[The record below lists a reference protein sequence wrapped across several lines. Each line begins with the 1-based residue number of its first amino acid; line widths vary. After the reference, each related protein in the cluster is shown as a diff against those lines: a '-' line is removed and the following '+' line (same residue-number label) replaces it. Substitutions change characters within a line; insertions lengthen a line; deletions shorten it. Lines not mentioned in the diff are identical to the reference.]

1 MRLPLQEIATRD
13 EWVVTGALRAAANYF
28 EIHYKSIRFFG
39 GGRVR

>member
-1 MRLPLQEIATRD
+1 MTTQELTRLGYYVDGKAKQTS
-13 EWVVTGALRAAANYF
+13 AANYF